1 MCIPLT
7 GNKKCRGKCFIC
19 PYILFMLSFLKYQ
32 VEAEAYA
39 VL

>member
-1 MCIPLT
+1 MCIPQT
-7 GNKKCRGKCFIC
+7 GYKKCRGKYFIY
-19 PYILFMLSFLKYQ
+19 PYILFMSSFLEYQ